1 MYQNKEI
8 IVKNVYNHYNIIA
21 EKYNINKVE
30 VAALIYGILSMKTN
44 YYNTVDMKIDDIN
57 HIKLITFDKD
67 DKLTINLVDKI
78 KKATII
84 ENNVDNQDI
93 NLIVFDKKIENAIE
107 FKFIEENLII
117 RVDYNNENTFIK
129 CFAIAEIEQKL
140 LKIIE
145 FLCSDNTEV
154 IKLDILTE
162 YDKKIYEI
170 LNNTD
175 VDYKENNIALNILI
189 DCQCIKNPNK
199 VAVIDKDISYTYED
213 IFTKSN
219 EIANLLY
226 IRGIKKGDFVSVIM
240 NKSIELIISLYA
252 IMKVG
257 AAFVPIDIKWPLE
270 RILSVLKN
278 TNDNIVL
285 VDEDNKKNIA
295 NEFVV
300 RYDKIRKRAT
310 TVDVEVNGS
319 DYIYAIFTSGS
330 TGIPKGA
337 INKHEG
343 IVNRLLY
350 MNKRYNICSE
360 DVILFTANHA
370 FDSSVW
376 QMFWPLINGNTT
388 VIPNTGKNF
397 DIMSIINS
405 VYKYKITITD
415 FVPSVFNLLVSFVS
429 FKNKYVEHLNS
440 LRQLLIGGEEMNAKY
455 IYLFKK
461 MYPNCSI
468 TNTYGPAE
476 ASIGTVFF
484 EIPSQKIEKI
494 PIGRP
499 IDNVKTFICDINEN
513 VMPINTEG
521 ILYLG
526 GKCVGAGYI
535 NNIEMTKKVFKN
547 KNIGG
552 KEYFLYKTGDIV
564 KINENI
570 IIEFLGR
577 IDSQVKINGVRI
589 ELKEIESKVLKIKEV
604 SECNVICVNKND
616 KKIIV
621 VFYISNL
628 LKEEDIRNA
637 LINKL
642 PKAMMPHQFIR
653 INKMPIT
660 FNGKVDTSK
669 LIELVK

>member
-117 RVDYNNENTFIK
+117 RVDYNNENIFIK

-189 DCQCIKNPNK
+189 DCQGIKNPNK

-455 IYLFKK
+455 IYLFEK

>member
-117 RVDYNNENTFIK
+117 RVDYNNENIFIK